1 MTSAR
6 GPAIRPAASAAIR
19 GDAGVD
25 VGGASGPTSVDEVA
39 SQVRRAVE
47 PVAGV
52 EHRPL
57 AEAAGWT
64 LARPLTSAE
73 PLPPFDH
80 SAVDGFAMGAAVPG
94 AGLAVAGLVRAG
106 ERAGRVEPGEALRVM
121 TGAPVSAGA
130 DRVAPQERCVH
141 RAGRVHPPAG
151 LGAGANIRRRGEDV
165 RPGDPLMPAG
175 TLLDARHVAL
185 LAATGHV
192 EVPCVRRLRIALL
205 ATGDELCS
213 GERPRAGRVR
223 DSNTPMLQALL
234 AAPDVS
240 LSCERVPDDRALLG
254 RRLRELVR
262 EADLVVTT
270 GGMSFGEE
278 DHVRAAVEDAGGAF
292 VLRALAM
299 KPGKPVGLARIGPAA
314 LLGLPGNP
322 FAALVAFLVVGREA
336 LGRLRGRVVPDLLRP
351 AAAGFNL
358 DRRPGRTEYFPAR
371 VAGLDP
377 MGRPM
382 IERLGKGGSA
392 RLAPLVGAD
401 GLGRIEADA
410 TAIAV
415 GDPLSFLD
423 FRCGL
428 RA

>member
-1 MTSAR
+1 M
-6 GPAIRPAASAAIR
+6 ASL
-19 GDAGVD
+19 VL
-25 VGGASGPTSVDEVA
+25 
-39 SQVRRAVE
+39 RAVE
-47 PVAGV
+47 PVAGI
-52 EHRPL
+52 EHRPV

-80 SAVDGFAMGAAVPG
+80 SAVDGFAMGAAVLD

-106 ERAGRVEPGEALRVM
+106 ERAGRLGPGEALRVM
-121 TGAPVSAGA
+121 TGAPVPAGA

-185 LAATGHV
+185 LAATGHADV
-192 EVPCVRRLRIALL
+192 SCVRRLRVALL
-205 ATGDELCS
+205 ATGDELC
-213 GERPRAGRVR
+213 GDGPLGAGRIR
-223 DSNTPMLQALL
+223 DSNTPMLCGLL
-234 AAPDVS
+234 AAPDVA
-240 LSCERVPDDRALLG
+240 LSCERVPDDRDRLG
-254 RRLRELVR
+254 RRLREL
-262 EADLVVTT
+262 AASTDLVVTT

-292 VLRALAM
+292 ALRALAM
-299 KPGKPVGLARIGPAA
+299 KPGKPVGLARIGSATV
-314 LLGLPGNP
+314 LGLPGNP

-336 LGRLRGRVVPDLLRP
+336 LARLRGRSAPDPLGG
-351 AAAGFNL
+351 AVAGFAL
-358 DRRPGRTEYFPAR
+358 TRRPGRTEYFPAR
-371 VAGLDP
+371 VAAFDSA
-377 MGRPM
+377 GRPV

-392 RLAPLVGAD
+392 RLAPLVAAD
-401 GLGRIEADA
+401 GLGRIEAAA
-410 TAIAV
+410 TTIAV
-415 GDPLSFLD
+415 GDPLAFLD

>member
-1 MTSAR
+1 MDPGR
-6 GPAIRPAASAAIR
+6 
-19 GDAGVD
+19 
-25 VGGASGPTSVDEVA
+25 ASGPTSVDEVA
-39 SQVRRAVE
+39 SLVRRAVE
-47 PVAGV
+47 PVAGI
-52 EHRPL
+52 EHRPV
-57 AEAAGWT
+57 AEAVGWT

-80 SAVDGFAMGAAVPG
+80 SAVDGFAMGAVVPD
-94 AGLAVAGLVRAG
+94 AGLAVGGLVRAS
-106 ERAGRVEPGEALRVM
+106 ERTGRVGPGETLRVM
-121 TGAPVSAGA
+121 TGAPVPAGA

-141 RAGRVHPPAG
+141 RAGRVHPPPG
-151 LGAGANIRRRGEDV
+151 LGAGANVRRRGEDV

-213 GERPRAGRVR
+213 GERPGAGRIR
-223 DSNTPMLQALL
+223 DSNTPMLRALL

-240 LSCERVPDDRALLG
+240 LSCERIPDDRALLG

-336 LGRLRGRVVPDLLRP
+336 LGRLRGRAAPDPLRP
-351 AAAGFNL
+351 AAAGFDL
-358 DRRPGRTEYFPAR
+358 DRRAGRTEYFPAR

-377 MGRPM
+377 TGRPVV
-382 IERLGKGGSA
+382 ERLGKGGSA